1 MLVRNWDRSDWVADQ
16 FLVFEEGAKTFYAL
30 WKKLVNIQRSLT
42 AYDLKKSKTLKILT
56 DLELV
61 LEVMK
66 EIYSTSTFERNEI
79 RRKELE
85 QRWDYSLNKFNS
97 NRDKI
102 NPLDSLM

>member
-1 MLVRNWDRSDWVADQ
+1 
-16 FLVFEEGAKTFYAL
+16 
-30 WKKLVNIQRSLT
+30 VNIQRSLT

-85 QRWDYSLNKFNS
+85 QR
-97 NRDKI
+97 
-102 NPLDSLM
+102 